1 MPYTQTKVLISLL
14 HSYLQFQGLL
24 RHGKRTIER
33 LVSSDEASSV
43 DKDTTWNTRDLVE
56 LFITNTLPCI
66 WKILAVLE
74 AAILLADG
82 TNTPLALG
90 LVFREK
96 DI

>member
-1 MPYTQTKVLISLL
+1 M
-14 HSYLQFQGLL
+14 
-24 RHGKRTIER
+24 
-33 LVSSDEASSV
+33 